1 MEVSTEQENV
11 SNDSMHVNDRKKT
24 HELLTL
30 YSNVLVGITF
40 RLETSKEGRKLFVY
54 RQLTAPYSPQQNGVV
69 ERRNRTVLSTTRSM
83 MKAMK
88 LPLTFWAEAVRH
100 AIYILNRVPT
110 RALIDKT
117 PYEALYNRK
126 PNLENLRIFGCTAYA
141 KITIPHLKKLDDR
154 SIPMIYLGVEE
165 GSKACRLYD
174 PIAKKKHVSRDV
186 KFMET
191 KPWDWNKD
199 EEDTSTQDTFW
210 TSFVVDGV
218 DDENTTPVNTEIND
232 NIDNTYQEQDPI
244 NDPNSPITPSTY
256 TYNPHS
262 DEEQDEATISSI
274 ENLENGFDHVPVR
287 GFKNLT
293 EIYQNTQEVETET
306 LLFTEEEPRNYKE
319 ASTDKKWIE
328 AMEIELDS
336 INKNNTWTLTTLPPD
351 QKAIGLKWVYKTK
364 RDAEGKIIKYKAR
377 LVAKGYVQEK
387 GISTYKMAGDDTAST
402 STPLKPV
409 APIAQYQCP
418 KLKTTNYT
426 VWAIQ
431 IKVILEAYDLW
442 EAIEPKEGTEVDNK
456 KDKATTAFLYQALTE
471 DVILQ
476 VAGCETAKELW
487 DSLKTRN
494 VGEEKVQ
501 QARLQSLMIGFNTLQ
516 MKDDDTVDAFTAK
529 LNGYATKAKELGKT
543 LDESLLVRKLL
554 DSTPD
559 RFIQIVASI
568 EQTSDLDD
576 ISLDEITGKLKAF
589 EERIKLRKGGQVESQ
604 ENLLFAHGEHSGKG
618 RRFSKRGVRSNF
630 SQGNWR
636 NNRNR
641 NNSQGGNSNHKGNSN
656 KNKGEWDL
664 SKVRCYKCQKLGHLK
679 KDCRGTSTTQEQ
691 SNLILEDD
699 EPSLLMTT
707 HEEILLNEG
716 QIQPEKYASGDASI
730 WYLDNGASNHMTG
743 VKSHF
748 KDIDESVTGRVRFGD
763 GSYVQIKGRGSI
775 LLGCRNHE
783 QKIVSDV
790 YYIPNLKSNILSL
803 GQLTEI
809 GCKVIMDGNKLTL
822 YDKSKKLLMK
832 VERSKNRLY
841 SIRLQ
846 IDTPIC
852 LLANVDN
859 QAWLWHARLGHLNFD
874 DINKMTRKGL
884 VEGIPRIN
892 HAGQICDACLLG
904 KHSRT
909 PFPNQAKFRSKNP
922 LDLVYGDLCGP
933 ISPATYSGKKL
944 IFLLVDDCTRFM
956 WAYFLT
962 SKDQAFSTFKEF
974 RQKIEMEMRM
984 KVRML
989 RTDRGGEFTSNEF
1002 TRYCKENGIARQ
1014 LTAPYSPQQNG
1025 VVERRNR
1032 TVLSTTRSMMK
1043 AMKLPLTFWAEAVR
1057 HAIYILNRVPTRAL
1071 EDKTPYEALYN
1082 RKPNLENLR
1091 IFGCTAYAKVT
1102 IPHLKKLDDRS
1113 IPMIYLGVEEG
1124 SKACRLYDPIAKKK
1138 HVSRD
1143 VKFMEIKPWD
1153 WDRDEED
1160 TSTQDT
1166 FWTSFVVEGVD
1177 NENAT
1182 PVNIE
1187 INDNIDNPYQEQ
1199 DPINDPN
1206 SPITPS
1212 PYNYNP
1218 HSEEEATT
1226 SSTKNSG
1233 NIFDHVPVRGFK
1245 DLAEIYQNT
1254 QEVETQTLLFT
1265 EEEPRNYKEAST
1277 DQKWIE
1283 AMEIEL
1289 DSINKN
1295 NTWTLTTLPPN
1306 QKAIGL
1312 KWVYKTK
1319 RDAKGKIIKYKAR
1332 LVAKGY
1338 VQEQG
1343 IDFDEVFAPVARI
1356 ETVRLILALAAY
1368 HGWQVHHLDVKSA
1381 FLHGELKEE
1390 VYVTQPE
1397 GFVQQGNSGKVYKL
1411 TKALYG
1417 LRQAPRAWNVKLDQ
1431 TLKLLNFK
1439 KCNLEQAVYTRRSK
1453 TSTLIV
1459 GVYVDDLIITG
1470 TPRKEIDAFK
1480 SQMQEKFEMSDLGLL
1495 AYYLGIEVAQ
1505 TGGEITIKQTGYIN
1519 KILKETSMTD
1529 SNDTKIPMDP
1539 GTKLVKAEDENSVD
1553 ATYYRSLIGSLR
1565 YLLHT
1570 RPDLS
1575 YSIGL
1580 LSRFMQDPKDH
1591 HLKAAKQVIRYIKG
1605 TKEHGIIYKKEGG
1618 CKITGY
1624 SDSSY
1629 GINTDQGRGTTGI
1642 VFYFGESPITW
1653 CTQKQP
1659 TVALSSCESEFMAAT
1674 GAACQA
1680 LWLKRLLNELTGWE
1694 EKRITLKV
1702 DNVSAI
1708 ALVRNPV
1715 FHGRSKHI
1723 DIRYHFIREC
1733 VENGHINVEHVSGEL
1748 QRADI
1753 LTKALPRL
1761 KFVTM
1766 RQMLGVQDL
1775 GRSNDK
1781 D

>member
-1 MEVSTEQENV
+1 
-11 SNDSMHVNDRKKT
+11 
-24 HELLTL
+24 
-30 YSNVLVGITF
+30 
-40 RLETSKEGRKLFVY
+40 
-54 RQLTAPYSPQQNGVV
+54 
-69 ERRNRTVLSTTRSM
+69 
-83 MKAMK
+83 
-88 LPLTFWAEAVRH
+88 
-100 AIYILNRVPT
+100 
-110 RALIDKT
+110 
-117 PYEALYNRK
+117 
-126 PNLENLRIFGCTAYA
+126 
-141 KITIPHLKKLDDR
+141 
-154 SIPMIYLGVEE
+154 
-165 GSKACRLYD
+165 
-174 PIAKKKHVSRDV
+174 
-186 KFMET
+186 
-191 KPWDWNKD
+191 
-199 EEDTSTQDTFW
+199 
-210 TSFVVDGV
+210 
-218 DDENTTPVNTEIND
+218 
-232 NIDNTYQEQDPI
+232 
-244 NDPNSPITPSTY
+244 
-256 TYNPHS
+256 
-262 DEEQDEATISSI
+262 
-274 ENLENGFDHVPVR
+274 
-287 GFKNLT
+287 
-293 EIYQNTQEVETET
+293 
-306 LLFTEEEPRNYKE
+306 
-319 ASTDKKWIE
+319 
-328 AMEIELDS
+328 
-336 INKNNTWTLTTLPPD
+336 
-351 QKAIGLKWVYKTK
+351 
-364 RDAEGKIIKYKAR
+364 
-377 LVAKGYVQEK
+377 
-387 GISTYKMAGDDTAST
+387 MAGDDTTST

-409 APIAQYQCP
+409 TPIAQYQCP

-442 EAIEPKEGTEVDNK
+442 EAIEPKEDTQVDDK

-487 DSLKTRN
+487 DSLKTRH

-501 QARLQSLMIGFNTLQ
+501 QARLQSLMIGFQTLQ
-516 MKDDDTVDAFTAK
+516 MKEDETMDAFTAK

-568 EQTSDLDD
+568 EQTNDLDK
-576 ISLDEITGKLKAF
+576 ITLDEIVGKLKAF

-604 ENLLFAHGEHSGKG
+604 ENLLFAHGEHSRKG
-618 RRFSKRGVRSNF
+618 RRFNKRGGESNF
-630 SQGNWR
+630 SRGNWQ
-636 NNRNR
+636 RNR
-641 NNSQGGNSNHKGNSN
+641 NKYDSNEESSTHKGKSN
-656 KNKGEWDL
+656 RNKREWDM
-664 SKVRCYKCQKLGHLK
+664 SKIKCHKCRKFGHFR
-679 KDCRGTSTTQEQ
+679 KDCKESSTTQEQ

-707 HEEILLNEG
+707 HKTEHEEVLLNEG
-716 QIQPEKYASGDASI
+716 QIQPGKYATTDTSI

-743 VKSHF
+743 IKSHF
-748 KDIDESVTGRVRFGD
+748 RDIDENITGRIRFGD
-763 GSYVQIKGRGSI
+763 GSYVEIKGKGSI

-809 GCKVIMDGNKLTL
+809 GCKIIMDGNKLTL
-822 YDKSKKLLMK
+822 YDKNKKLLIK

-846 IDTPIC
+846 IEAPIC

-904 KHSRT
+904 KHSIT
-909 PFPNQAKFRSKNP
+909 PFPTQSKFRSKNP

-933 ISPATYSGKKL
+933 ISPATHSGKKL

-962 SKDQAFSTFKEF
+962 SKDQTFNTFKEF
-974 RQKIEMEMRM
+974 RQQIEMEMRM
-984 KVRML
+984 KLRML

-1002 TRYCKENGIARQ
+1002 TKYCKNNGIARQ

-1032 TVLSTTRSMMK
+1032 TVLSTTRS
-1043 AMKLPLTFWAEAVR
+1043 
-1057 HAIYILNRVPTRAL
+1057 
-1071 EDKTPYEALYN
+1071 
-1082 RKPNLENLR
+1082 
-1091 IFGCTAYAKVT
+1091 
-1102 IPHLKKLDDRS
+1102 
-1113 IPMIYLGVEEG
+1113 
-1124 SKACRLYDPIAKKK
+1124 
-1138 HVSRD
+1138 
-1143 VKFMEIKPWD
+1143 FMETKPWD
-1153 WDRDEED
+1153 WDNSGEE

-1166 FWTSFVVEGVD
+1166 FWASFVVEGVD
-1177 NENAT
+1177 NKNAT
-1182 PVNIE
+1182 PVNTE
-1187 INDNIDNPYQEQ
+1187 INDNITYQEQ
-1199 DPINDPN
+1199 DPITDPD
-1206 SPITPS
+1206 SPITP
-1212 PYNYNP
+1212 PAYTYNP
-1218 HSEEEATT
+1218 NSEEEEEATI
-1226 SSTKNSG
+1226 SSLRNSE
-1233 NIFDHVPVRGFK
+1233 NRFDDTPVRGFK
-1245 DLAEIYQNT
+1245 DLTEIYQNAR
-1254 QEVETQTLLFT
+1254 EVETETLLFT
-1265 EEEPRNYKEAST
+1265 EEEPRNYKEASK
-1277 DQKWIE
+1277 DEKWIE

-1295 NTWTLTTLPPN
+1295 NTWTLTTLPTN

-1312 KWVYKTK
+1312 KWVFKTK

-1356 ETVRLILALAAY
+1356 EMVRFELAQQTY
-1368 HGWQVHHLDVKSA
+1368 HLGGEWQVHHLDVKSA
-1381 FLHGELKEE
+1381 FLHGDLKEE

-1397 GFVQQGNSGKVYKL
+1397 GFIQQGNSGKVYKL

-1417 LRQAPRAWNVKLDQ
+1417 LRQAPRAWNMKLDQ
-1431 TLKLLNFK
+1431 TLKSLDFK
-1439 KCNLEQAVYTRRSK
+1439 KCNLEQAVYTKRSK

-1470 TPRKEIDAFK
+1470 TPRKEIDLFK
-1480 SQMQEKFEMSDLGLL
+1480 SQMKDKFEMSDLGLL
-1495 AYYLGIEVAQ
+1495 AYYLGIEVTQ

-1519 KILKETSMTD
+1519 KILKETSMMD

-1539 GTKLVKAEDENSVD
+1539 GTKLVKAEDGNSVD

-1575 YSIGL
+1575 YSVGL

-1591 HLKAAKQVIRYIKG
+1591 HLKAIKQVIRYIKG

-1618 CKITGY
+1618 CKIT
-1624 SDSSY
+1624 
-1629 GINTDQGRGTTGI
+1629 
-1642 VFYFGESPITW
+1642 ESPITW

-1680 LWLKRLLNELTGWE
+1680 LWLKRLLSELTGWE

-1702 DNVSAI
+1702 DNISAI

-1775 GRSNDK
+1775 GRSNDQ